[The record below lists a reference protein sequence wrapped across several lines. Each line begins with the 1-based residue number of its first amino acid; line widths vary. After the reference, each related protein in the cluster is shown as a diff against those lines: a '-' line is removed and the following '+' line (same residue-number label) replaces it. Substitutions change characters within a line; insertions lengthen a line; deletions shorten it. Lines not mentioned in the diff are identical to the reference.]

1 MRLLATADLAAPGSE
16 RGSGPNMYIAK
27 SVNSPAECGNSFGSG
42 YDALKNRL
50 RWRIRRARRTL
61 EERVRTQSEPV
72 TTDKLRRGF
81 L

>member
-1 MRLLATADLAAPGSE
+1 MRLLATAGPPGTE
-16 RGSGPNMYIAK
+16 KGSGLNMYIAK
-27 SVNSPAECGNSFGSG
+27 SVNTSADWGKSFGSG

-50 RWRIRRARRTL
+50 RWRIRRARRAM
-61 EERVRTQSEPV
+61 EERARIQSEPV